1 MTDDLSQLKIDRSA
15 KTFTHRK
22 RKNFIYWIAGASLV
36 LLLAVLYALG
46 ILRPAISVEV
56 TTVSRVYPTQT
67 YSLLNAS
74 GYVVAQRKAAVAS
87 KMTGRL
93 TAMNVEEGNPV
104 KKGQIIA
111 VLENGDVLAARA
123 QAQANL
129 AVARAQEAQAQ
140 ADLHEAMLDYGR
152 RKQLLARQVLSQSE
166 FDQAE
171 ARYKGAAARTVS
183 SRAAISAARAALE
196 GAEVALEYTR
206 IRAPFDAV
214 VLTKNA
220 DIGDIVTPIG
230 AAAEAKAAVVTIADM
245 NSLLIEADVSE
256 SNLSQVKLGQPCEI
270 QMDALPDVRFRGQ
283 IHMIVPTAD
292 RTKAS
297 ILVKVKFLD
306 QDPRILPEMSA
317 KVSFLSRP
325 IAAGDQTPRTA
336 VAKSAV
342 RHNGKKSSVFRV
354 QKDRAIEIPIETG
367 MILGDLVEVT
377 RGVVLGDRVI
387 TNPPGNLQSGT
398 CIKVDEK

>member
-1 MTDDLSQLKIDRSA
+1 MTDDLSQLKIDHSA
-15 KTFTHRK
+15 KTFTRSNRK
-22 RKNFIYWIAGASLV
+22 KFIYLGIAASLV
-36 LLLAVLYALG
+36 LLLIILYALG
-46 ILRPAISVEV
+46 VLRPAISVEV
-56 TTVSRVYPTQT
+56 ATVSRVYPTQT

-129 AVARAQEAQAQ
+129 AVAKAQEVQAQ
-140 ADLHEAMLDYGR
+140 ADLHEATLDYGR

-171 ARYKGAAARTVS
+171 ARYKGASARTAS
-183 SRAAISAARAALE
+183 ARAAISASRAALQ

-230 AAAEAKAAVVTIADM
+230 AAADAKAAVVTIADM
-245 NSLLIEADVSE
+245 SSLLIEADVSE
-256 SNLSQVKLGQPCEI
+256 SNLSQVKLAQPCEI
-270 QMDALPDVRFRGQ
+270 QMDALPDERFRGQ

-292 RTKAS
+292 RNKAS

-325 IAAGDQTPRTA
+325 ISAGDQTPRTA
-336 VAKSAV
+336 VSRSAV
-342 RHNGKKSSVFRV
+342 RRNGNQSSVFRV
-354 QKDRAIEIPIETG
+354 EKDQAVEIPIETG
-367 MILGDLVEVT
+367 MMLGDLVEVT
-377 RGVVLGDRVI
+377 RGVLPGDRVI
-387 TNPPGNLQSGT
+387 TNPPENLKSGAR
-398 CIKVDEK
+398 IKVDEK